1 MRRLTFGCLVL
12 RLATSCLGQT
22 LCPKHIE
29 TPIYPPLARA
39 ARIEGKVTLKVTID
53 ANGNVYN
60 AEVADDPAHQAREML
75 VQSAFDNMMR
85 WTFEKPPAAPF
96 TQLIVYQYKFDRSLP
111 ANDNNPITQVHIDLP
126 DRVTVLAND
135 LVAQPGQSK
144 KKKYR
149 SHVP

>member
-1 MRRLTFGCLVL
+1 MKQTMFGCGLL
-12 RLATSCLGQT
+12 WLATSCFGQT

-29 TPIYPPLARA
+29 TPIYPPLARV
-39 ARIEGKVTLKVTID
+39 ARIQGNVTLKVTID

-60 AEVADDPAHQAREML
+60 VEVADDPAHQAREML
-75 VQSAFDNMMR
+75 VQSASNNMMR

-96 TQLIVYQYKFDRSLP
+96 IQLVVYQYKFDRSLP
-111 ANDNNPITQVHIDLP
+111 ANNNNPITQVHIDLP

-144 KKKYR
+144 KK
-149 SHVP
+149 